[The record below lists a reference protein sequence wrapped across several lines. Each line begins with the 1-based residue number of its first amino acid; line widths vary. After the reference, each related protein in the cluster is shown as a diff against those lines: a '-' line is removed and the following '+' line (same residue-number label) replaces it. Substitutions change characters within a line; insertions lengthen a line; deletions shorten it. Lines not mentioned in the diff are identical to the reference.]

1 MTSLNVES
9 LFTNIPVEKTVKK
22 EAVNDLFSSNIF
34 RGKLSKSELCYLLK
48 SVTSESSFIFNN
60 IWYKV

>member
-22 EAVNDLFSSNIF
+22 AVNDLFSSNIF